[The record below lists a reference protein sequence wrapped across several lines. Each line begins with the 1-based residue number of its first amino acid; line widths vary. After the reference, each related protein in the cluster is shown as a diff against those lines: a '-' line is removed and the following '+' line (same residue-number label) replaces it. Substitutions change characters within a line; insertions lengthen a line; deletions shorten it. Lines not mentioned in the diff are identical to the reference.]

1 MKMVQAV
8 GKTSGGTL
16 HTGRCGPYQVQG
28 ILGNGVFHVLHWLRI
43 NSGGSEGVGVEFK
56 ILSLAD
62 KIYLFMKMR
71 KKKHTNRR
79 LTKKY
84 CRIRGKITL
93 KSQRN
98 RKYYLFQVKTNFF
111 NIKWL
116 DILHGYR
123 HCG

>member
-1 MKMVQAV
+1 M
-8 GKTSGGTL
+8 
-16 HTGRCGPYQVQG
+16 GRLQEVHC
-28 ILGNGVFHVLHWLRI
+28 ILGDVVLIRYGAFWEMEFPNVLHWLRI

-98 RKYYLFQVKTNFF
+98 RKYYLFQVKTIFF
-111 NIKWL
+111 
-116 DILHGYR
+116 
-123 HCG
+123 